1 MKKLLL
7 ILLFVLMGVF
17 LASESAMAMVNIPG
31 HLPESIKMLLFGC
44 SLIALASFG
53 RKKSFKK

>member
-1 MKKLLL
+1 MKKLL
-7 ILLFVLMGVF
+7 IVFLFGFLGVF
-17 LASESAMAMVNIPG
+17 FASESAMAMVNMPG
-31 HLPESIKMLLFGC
+31 YLPEPVQMLLFGF

>member
-7 ILLFVLMGVF
+7 VLLFVLLGVF
-17 LASESAMAMVNIPG
+17 LASESAMAMVNLPG
-31 HLPESIKMLLFGC
+31 HIPETVRMLLFGC

-53 RKKSFKK
+53 RQNLSKK